1 MKTTLPVGRAIRRI
15 GGTLVVLF
23 CFRGMVYSQATALM
37 KFGNSYVN
45 ITKKAVGG
53 PVEPGDTLEIRT
65 NFYVNKT
72 FNTNGSMFRVRY
84 YDNLPTH
91 TSILPAST
99 LNMITNEGLVVN
111 AYTQSPTDDAG
122 SFVACK
128 DHTQ

>member
-45 ITKKAVGG
+45 ITKQTVGG
-53 PVEPGDTLEIRT
+53 PVEPGDVLEIRT

-72 FNTNGSMFRVRY
+72 YNTSGNMYRVRY
-84 YDNLPTH
+84 
-91 TSILPAST
+91 
-99 LNMITNEGLVVN
+99 
-111 AYTQSPTDDAG
+111 
-122 SFVACK
+122 
-128 DHTQ
+128 